1 MANNLNSIIL
11 EGKVT
16 VVQGDCFLFFCIH
29 EKYNNGTIIKEA
41 IEIPCIVSNHFSL
54 PTINNEV
61 RVVGRLIIR
70 DELTAI
76 LVEHLERKPVS
87 IANTLEDQNA

>member
-16 VVQGDCFLFFCIH
+16 VAQGDCFWIKSVH
-29 EKYNNGTIIKEA
+29 EKYNNRTITKEI
-41 IEIPCIVSNHFSL
+41 IEIPCIINNHFPL
-54 PTINNEV
+54 PAINDEV

-76 LVEHLERKPVS
+76 FVEHLEKKPVL
-87 IANTLEDQNA
+87 IEN